1 MTLGQWLK
9 KLFARPKAGPAPTP
23 ANPPSPSSHPST
35 SPPSQKSSPPPTNAS
50 TAKPP
55 HAAST
60 AGQRPAELAE
70 RPWALD
76 ARSARNLAGCDEH
89 LQELAR
95 ELLRR
100 LHDEGWVFKVTSG
113 NRTQSEQDRLY
124 AQGRTAGGPIVT
136 WTRHSRHIGGRA
148 FDITLFTH
156 DGTPCWESPA
166 YRRAGEI
173 GQRLG
178 LVWGGRWQTP
188 DEPHFELPA

>member
-1 MTLGQWLK
+1 MTLGQWLR
-9 KLFARPKAGPAPTP
+9 KLFARPKAGPVTIP
-23 ANPPSPSSHPST
+23 AKPPSPSSHPST
-35 SPPSQKSSPPPTNAS
+35 SAPSPKSSPPPTNAS

-60 AGQRPAELAE
+60 AGQ
-70 RPWALD
+70 PWTLD

-100 LHDEGWVFKVTSG
+100 LNDEGHRFVVTSG
-113 NRTQSEQDRLY
+113 NRTQSEQDALY
-124 AQGRTAGGPIVT
+124 AQGRTAPGPIVT
-136 WTRHSRHIGGRA
+136 WTRRSRHIGGRA